1 MPDAAAQS
9 RSTVQFNV
17 SVPMRDGA
25 TLPADIYLPDIPG
38 PHPTLLTRTPYDKS
52 GLTGPRFSGL
62 DALTAT
68 QHGFAVVVQ
77 DVRGRHN
84 ANGEFITFKHES
96 SDGHDAIEWAAKQN
110 WSNGRIG
117 TYGASYLG
125 ATQWLAAK
133 ASPPHLAALAPRV
146 TASDYHEGWTYQG
159 GAFSLGFNISWSLA
173 ALTARNHRQ
182 LTRSLDLPPER
193 FATMRDAVDDTDKA
207 FAHLPLT
214 DNPWLPKE
222 LAPYY
227 YEWLQHPALDDYW
240 QQYRIENSYADITAP
255 ALNIGGWFDIFLL
268 GTIRNF
274 MGLRNEGGSK
284 AARSGSRLLIGP
296 WSHTTLGQN
305 QTGATDYGMIASQL
319 GLDLDELTFNW
330 FDRWLKDPV
339 SGSGNSGDGGAPI
352 TIFVMGENVWRD
364 ENEWPLSRATRTRFY
379 LHSDGRANSRNGDG
393 VLSTEPPAGEQ
404 PDQFTYDPMDP
415 VPTKG
420 GPLCCSP
427 TFMPSGPQDHSTK
440 EERPDV
446 LVYSTPPLE
455 RDVEVTGP
463 VRLVLRAASSAVDT
477 DFTAMLLDVGP
488 CGCALNLC
496 DGILRGRYRNGP
508 VAEELLAPGEPALF
522 EIDLVA
528 TSNVFK
534 KGHSI
539 RLEIS
544 SSNFPRFDRNLNT
557 GAGFESDEVV
567 VATNTVFHSSEMPS
581 YLELD
586 IIPR

>member
-1 MPDAAAQS
+1 MPDTISQS
-9 RSTVQFNV
+9 RSTVQFDLP
-17 SVPMRDGA
+17 VPMRDGA
-25 TLPADIYLPDIPG
+25 ALPADVYLPDGPG
-38 PHPTLLTRTPYDKS
+38 PHPTLLSRTPYDKS
-52 GLTGPRFSGL
+52 GLTGPRFTSI

-68 QHGFAVVVQ
+68 QRGFAVVVQ

-84 ANGEFITFKHES
+84 ADGRFITFKHES
-96 SDGHDAIEWAAKQN
+96 SDGYDAIEWIASQS
-110 WSNGRIG
+110 WCNGKIG

-133 ASPPHLAALAPRV
+133 ASPPHLAAMVPRV

-159 GAFSLGFNISWSLA
+159 GAFSLGFNVSWSLA

-182 LTRSLDLPPER
+182 LTRSLDLQSER
-193 FATMRDAVDDTDKA
+193 FAIMRDAVDATEKA

-214 DNPWLPKE
+214 DNPWLPKD

-227 YEWLQHPALDDYW
+227 YEWLEHPALDDYW
-240 QQYRIENSYADITAP
+240 QQYRIENSYSDITAP
-255 ALNIGGWFDIFLL
+255 ALNIGGWYDIFLL

-274 MGLRNEGGSK
+274 LGLRNGGGSE

-305 QTGATDYGMIASQL
+305 QTGANDYGTIASQL

-330 FDRWLKDPV
+330 FDRWLKDADT
-339 SGSGNSGDGGAPI
+339 GNARIDDGGSPI
-352 TIFVMGENVWRD
+352 TIFVMGDNAWRD
-364 ENEWPLSRATRTRFY
+364 ESEWPLARATRTRFY
-379 LHSDGRANSRNGDG
+379 LHSDGHANSRNGDG
-393 VLSTEPPAGEQ
+393 VLSTEPPAGE
-404 PDQFTYDPMDP
+404 PSDQFRYDPMDP

-427 TFMPSGPQDHSTK
+427 TFMPSGPQDHSAN
-440 EERPDV
+440 EDRADV

-455 RDVEVTGP
+455 QDVEVTGP

-477 DFTAMLLDVGP
+477 DFTAMLLDARP
-488 CGCALNLC
+488 CGCAHNLC
-496 DGILRGRYRNGP
+496 DGILRARYRNDP
-508 VAEELLAPGEPALF
+508 AAPMFLTPGEPALF

-539 RLEIS
+539 RLEVS
-544 SSNFPRFDRNLNT
+544 SSNFPRFNRNLNT
-557 GAGFESDEVV
+557 GKEFESDEVA
-567 VATNTVFHSSEMPS
+567 VATNTVFHTSEMPS
-581 YLELD
+581 YMELD
-586 IIPR
+586 IVPR